1 MRLTGMKWLTT
12 AILYG
17 LILLIAWAIAVVFG
31 IPYELALLLSYLWD
45 YSWDNATRML
55 GRVS

>member
-1 MRLTGMKWLTT
+1 MKWLTA

-17 LILLIAWAIAVVFG
+17 LLLMIAWAIAVLWG
-31 IPYELALLLSYLWD
+31 IPYELALILAYLWD

-55 GRVS
+55 ERAS